1 LKDPIFLFLQTQKK
15 ESRQSFPIGKLLT
28 IKNCPTTMK
37 QSTNPRNKQI
47 RNNNNN
53 KRDYDT
59 LYLSPVSLL
68 NQGSKS
74 PTKTTK
80 KERKRRG
87 VYIQLQSN

>member
-1 LKDPIFLFLQTQKK
+1 
-15 ESRQSFPIGKLLT
+15 
-28 IKNCPTTMK
+28 MK
-37 QSTNPRNKQI
+37 QSTNTRNKQI
-47 RNNNNN
+47 RNNDNNN

-87 VYIQLQSN
+87 V